1 MKKNVQQQHFH
12 KDYDMNVVHLQV
24 NIKKLKKKHNV
35 LISTVKDNRIYII
48 FLQENL

>member
-24 NIKKLKKKHNV
+24 NIEKHNV